1 LIPAVA
7 VLVEAIEIFL
17 VEIVSSGRGYN
28 LSAREALR
36 CLAPDMLRAEPDDV
50 GFNGGPSTAEF
61 PTGDIIC

>member
-1 LIPAVA
+1 MIPAEA
-7 VLVEAIEIFL
+7 VLAEALEILL
-17 VEIVSSGRGYN
+17 VVPVSSGRSYN

-36 CLAPDMLRAEPDDV
+36 CFYPDMLRAEPDDV